1 MLQLHCLVYAA
12 TSGCLTLVSG
22 GGGLEAGLG
31 AGLGWAASLHW
42 RHLGGAA
49 SVLLAAWA
57 GAARTRQVTSS
68 CAD

>member
-1 MLQLHCLVYAA
+1 MLHCLVYAA
-12 TSGCLTLVSG
+12 TTGCLTLVSG
-22 GGGLEAGLG
+22 GGGLG